1 MIFNNPFFKNL
12 LDTKEPYYKELRKI
26 ATPLSDSYY
35 KDCEKAINKRAG
47 IPEDTLAFL
56 NEDVLSIINLCS
68 SMLLPFIGL
77 TTRIFIERPEGFM
90 EGQSNK
96 VLRNV
101 AFTYSDLFDA
111 LKGLPTKSAEIVIL
125 KISSDS
131 SITSKLVSAF
141 RGDDRETF
149 CDTLYSTK
157 EDYSNY
163 LYRVF
168 DLTFFYDIVN
178 SAYQAIKDAVDDNAS
193 KPESENNVISMMT
206 NVIHT
211 VSDTPV
217 DDEEERQLTHRVEVL
232 ISLVNSLDDEDTFI
246 DGIIKNAEIEGV
258 EELSSIVWW
267 GVQFYMFISC
277 GLYSELREGMTK
289 EERDIYE
296 DFFMFQPSN
305 YVELFNETLQSVQ
318 ADVEETEIEDE
329 EEPDSDD
336 PVFLPE
342 NFFNRE
348 CRTTGNDSVGVIDDK
363 YREKGVSAYCALINF
378 LADEKYIDG
387 DIETKRNFAFKLSG
401 YYRKYDKGIIHW
413 YGDTNIL
420 SVLIQKICNSYDKWD
435 RAKKMFTLDTTLYNS
450 STLRKKRP
458 ADMDFAKLFY
468 ELYGIDLYK

>member
-1 MIFNNPFFKNL
+1 MIFSNPLFKTL
-12 LDTKEPYYKELRKI
+12 LDNKEPYYKELRKI
-26 ATPLSDSYY
+26 ATPFPDSYY
-35 KDCEKAINKRAG
+35 KDCEKAIKKRSG
-47 IPEDTLAFL
+47 IPDETLDFL
-56 NEDVLSIINLCS
+56 NEDVLPIINLCS
-68 SMLLPFIGL
+68 SMLLPFVGL

-90 EGQSNK
+90 EGYSNERLK
-96 VLRNV
+96 TV

-131 SITSKLVSAF
+131 NITSKLVSAL
-141 RGDDRETF
+141 RSDDIETF
-149 CDTLYSTK
+149 CDTLYNTK
-157 EDYSNY
+157 DDYSNY

-168 DLTFFYDIVN
+168 HLAFFYDIVN
-178 SAYQAIKDAVDDNAS
+178 SAYQVIKGNIDDNIVW
-193 KPESENNVISMMT
+193 PESESGEVSIMLNVIR
-206 NVIHT
+206 T
-211 VSDTPV
+211 VCDTPV
-217 DDEEERQLTHRVEVL
+217 DEEEERQLTHRVEVL
-232 ISLVNSLDDEDTFI
+232 FSLLNSLDDGDTFI

-267 GVQFYMFISC
+267 GVQLCMFISC
-277 GLYSELREGMTK
+277 DLYSELREGMTK

-296 DFFMFQPSN
+296 NFFMFQPSN
-305 YVELFNETLQSVQ
+305 YIEFFNKTLQRVQ
-318 ADVEETEIEDE
+318 EDVEELEIDDE

-348 CRTTGNDSVGVIDDK
+348 CRTTDNDSVGIIDDK
-363 YREKGVSAYCALINF
+363 YREKGVPTYCNLINF

-387 DIETKRNFAFKLSG
+387 DIETKRSFAFKLSG
-401 YYRKYDKGIIHW
+401 YYRKYDKAIIHW

-420 SVLIQKICNSYDKWD
+420 SVLIQKMCNSYNKWD
-435 RAKKMFTLDTTLYNS
+435 RAKKMFTLDTKLYNS

-468 ELYGIDLYK
+468 ELYSVDLYG